1 MKEKLKTIDVNT
13 IILMCILMHLLVFE
27 SNAQCVQKCV
37 VMEYNETEKKSPLG
51 GVEVLVINAGS
62 TISDSNGNVT
72 LKFRTQKPG
81 DKVTVRR
88 IEKSGYEIFN
98 KDALTQ
104 WNITKEGVFQIVMC
118 RSDRFKQIRDNY
130 FAISSASY
138 AKQRKAE
145 EAKLQALK
153 KQGRIK
159 QAEYEKEIAR
169 IEEEYEQRLMD
180 IDAYIDRFA
189 RIDLSELS
197 AEEAKAIELFRNGD
211 IEGAIKAYEDMK
223 LEEQYFQ
230 SVKNYLKAE
239 RAADSLGVIQK
250 KHEELRDSINA
261 AIIRR
266 DKLKKRIK

>member
-1 MKEKLKTIDVNT
+1 MKEKPRTIDVNT

-62 TISDSNGNVT
+62 TISDSNGNAT

-98 KDALTQ
+98 KDALMQ
-104 WNITKEGVFQIVMC
+104 WNITKDGVFQIVMC

-169 IEEEYEQRLMD
+169 I
-180 IDAYIDRFA
+180 
-189 RIDLSELS
+189 DLSELS
-197 AEEAKAIELFRNGD
+197 SEEAKAIELFRNGD

-230 SVKNYLKAE
+230 SVKNYQKAE

>member
-1 MKEKLKTIDVNT
+1 
-13 IILMCILMHLLVFE
+13 MCIIIHFFFVD
-27 SNAQCVQKCV
+27 SNAQCQQKCI

-51 GVEVLVINAGS
+51 GVEILVINAGS

-81 DKVTVRR
+81 DRVTVRR

-104 WNITKEGVFQIVMC
+104 WYIMRDGLFQIVMC

-145 EAKLQALK
+145 EEKLQALK
-153 KQGRIK
+153 NQGKIK
-159 QAEYEKEIAR
+159 QAEYERGIAR
-169 IEEEYEQRLMD
+169 IEEEYELRLMN
-180 IDAYIDRFA
+180 IDEYIERFS

-197 AEEAKAIELFRNGD
+197 VEEAKAIELFRNGD
-211 IEGAIKAYEDMK
+211 IEGAIQAYEDMK
-223 LEEQYFQ
+223 LEEKYFQ
-230 SVKNYLKAE
+230 SVQNYRKAE
-239 RAADSLGVIQK
+239 NGSDSVGVLLK
-250 KHEELRDSINA
+250 KHVELCDSINA
-261 AIIRR
+261 TIKRR
-266 DKLKKRIK
+266 DRIKERKHRIRK

>member
-1 MKEKLKTIDVNT
+1 MIKMKIMNKR
-13 IILMCILMHLLVFE
+13 IIFLICFFMHFFFIY

-81 DKVTVRR
+81 DRVTVRR

-98 KDALTQ
+98 KDALLQ

-145 EAKLQALK
+145 EAKFQALK

-169 IEEEYEQRLMD
+169 IKEEYEQRLMD

-230 SVKNYLKAE
+230 SVKNYQKAE
-239 RAADSLGVIQK
+239 KAADTLGVIIK

-261 AIIRR
+261 AINRR
-266 DKLKKRIK
+266 DKIKEQNK

>member
-1 MKEKLKTIDVNT
+1 MIKMKIMNKR
-13 IILMCILMHLLVFE
+13 IIFLICFFMHFFFIY

-81 DKVTVRR
+81 DRVTVRR

-98 KDALTQ
+98 KDALLQ

-169 IEEEYEQRLMD
+169 IKEEYEQRLMD

-230 SVKNYLKAE
+230 SVKNYQKAE
-239 RAADSLGVIQK
+239 KAADTLGVIVK
-250 KHEELRDSINA
+250 KHEELRDCINA
-261 AIIRR
+261 AINRR
-266 DKLKKRIK
+266 DKIKEQNK

>member
-1 MKEKLKTIDVNT
+1 
-13 IILMCILMHLLVFE
+13 MHFFFVD
-27 SNAQCVQKCV
+27 SNGQCQQKCV
-37 VMEYNETEKKSPLG
+37 VMEYNGTKKKSPLG

-81 DKVTVRR
+81 DRVTVRR
-88 IEKSGYEIFN
+88 IEKSG
-98 KDALTQ
+98 LQ
-104 WNITKEGVFQIVMC
+104 WNITKEEVFQIVMC

-169 IEEEYEQRLMD
+169 INEEYEQRLMD

-230 SVKNYLKAE
+230 SVKNYQKAE
-239 RAADSLGVIQK
+239 KAADTLGVIVK

-261 AIIRR
+261 AINRR
-266 DKLKKRIK
+266 DKIKEQNK

>member
-1 MKEKLKTIDVNT
+1 MYIF
-13 IILMCILMHLLVFE
+13 MHCFFVD
-27 SNAQCVQKCV
+27 SNAQCQQKCI

-81 DKVTVRR
+81 DRVTVRR

-98 KDALTQ
+98 KDALLQ

-145 EAKLQALK
+145 EAKFQALK

-169 IEEEYEQRLMD
+169 INEEYEQRLMD

-230 SVKNYLKAE
+230 SVKNYQKAE
-239 RAADSLGVIQK
+239 KAADTLGVIIK

-261 AIIRR
+261 AINRR
-266 DKLKKRIK
+266 DKIKEQNK

>member
-1 MKEKLKTIDVNT
+1 
-13 IILMCILMHLLVFE
+13 MHFFFVD
-27 SNAQCVQKCV
+27 SNGQCQQKCV
-37 VMEYNETEKKSPLG
+37 VMEYNGTKKKSPLG

-81 DKVTVRR
+81 DRVTVRR

-98 KDALTQ
+98 KDALLQ

-145 EAKLQALK
+145 EAKLQALN

-169 IEEEYEQRLMD
+169 IKEEYEQRLMD

-230 SVKNYLKAE
+230 SVKNYQKAE
-239 RAADSLGVIQK
+239 KAADTLGVIIK

-261 AIIRR
+261 AINRR
-266 DKLKKRIK
+266 DKIKEQNK

>member
-1 MKEKLKTIDVNT
+1 MNKR
-13 IILMCILMHLLVFE
+13 IIFLICFFMHFFFIY

-81 DKVTVRR
+81 DRVTVRR

-98 KDALTQ
+98 KDALLQ
-104 WNITKEGVFQIVMC
+104 WNITKEEVFQIVMC

-169 IEEEYEQRLMD
+169 INEEYEQRLMD

-230 SVKNYLKAE
+230 SVKNYQKAE
-239 RAADSLGVIQK
+239 KAADTLGVIVK

-261 AIIRR
+261 AINRR
-266 DKLKKRIK
+266 DKIKEQNK

>member
-1 MKEKLKTIDVNT
+1 MIKMKIMNKR
-13 IILMCILMHLLVFE
+13 IIFLICFFMHFFFIY

-81 DKVTVRR
+81 DRVTVRR

-98 KDALTQ
+98 KDALLQ

-169 IEEEYEQRLMD
+169 IKEEYEQRLMD

-230 SVKNYLKAE
+230 SVKNYQKAE
-239 RAADSLGVIQK
+239 KAADTLGVIIK
-250 KHEELRDSINA
+250 KHEELRDCINA
-261 AIIRR
+261 AINRR
-266 DKLKKRIK
+266 DKIKEQNK

>member
-1 MKEKLKTIDVNT
+1 
-13 IILMCILMHLLVFE
+13 MHFFFVD
-27 SNAQCVQKCV
+27 SNGQCQQKCV
-37 VMEYNETEKKSPLG
+37 VMEYNGTKKKSPLG

-81 DKVTVRR
+81 DRVTVRR

-98 KDALTQ
+98 KEALLQ

-118 RSDRFKQIRDNY
+118 RSERFKQIRDNY

-169 IEEEYEQRLMD
+169 INEEYEQRLMD

-230 SVKNYLKAE
+230 SVKNYQKAE
-239 RAADSLGVIQK
+239 KAADTLGVIVK

-261 AIIRR
+261 AINRR
-266 DKLKKRIK
+266 DKIKEQNK

>member
-1 MKEKLKTIDVNT
+1 
-13 IILMCILMHLLVFE
+13 MHFFFVD
-27 SNAQCVQKCV
+27 SNGQCQQKCV
-37 VMEYNETEKKSPLG
+37 VMEYNGTKKKSPLG

-81 DKVTVRR
+81 DRVTVRR

-98 KDALTQ
+98 KDALLQ

-118 RSDRFKQIRDNY
+118 RSERFKQIRDNY

-169 IEEEYEQRLMD
+169 INEEYEQRLMD

-230 SVKNYLKAE
+230 SVKNYQKAE
-239 RAADSLGVIQK
+239 KAADTLGVIVK

-261 AIIRR
+261 AINRR
-266 DKLKKRIK
+266 DKIKEQNK